1 MSAVDYRQQLQTSW
15 APKQDTEPGKMT
27 RFCGSKGILKK
38 KKRLFK
44 PVD

>member
-1 MSAVDYRQQLQTSW
+1 MSAIDYQQQLQTSW
-15 APKQDTEPGKMT
+15 APKQDIEPGKMP

-44 PVD
+44 SVD